1 MTYQIAVI
9 SHARAK
15 AVTKIQQYA
24 PEAIWYVGYGE
35 KTDYEAAGAHKVIE
49 SGNLIDS
56 RNAALNDAH
65 ALGLASVQISD
76 DLNGLEILQDDQL
89 HPITLTETITI
100 LSNVAD
106 SWGVKLA
113 GVAPVANKFYLSE
126 TNPIKQHHFIIGD
139 LIFVKPSEPRFDPN
153 LRLKEDYDFTAQ
165 HITTY
170 GAVARLDTICAKF
183 AHRTNAGGA
192 VEYRNTELE
201 QQAITYLKSKWGNTV
216 IVDNPR
222 RPNEILFKGKQLL
235 RDFHK

>member
-15 AVTKIQQYA
+15 AVPKIQEYA
-24 PEAIWYVGYGE
+24 PDAIWYVGYGE
-35 KTDYEAAGAHKVIE
+35 KADYETAGATNVIE

-56 RNAALNDAH
+56 RNAALEDAH
-65 ALGLASVQISD
+65 AKGLASVQISD
-76 DLNGLEILQDDQL
+76 DLGGLQILQDDEL
-89 HPITLTETITI
+89 HDITLTETLTI

-126 TNPIKQHHFIIGD
+126 KTPIKQHHFIIGD
-139 LIFVKPSEPRFDPN
+139 LIFVKPSTPRFDPK

-165 HITTY
+165 HISTY

-183 AHRTNAGGA
+183 AHRTNSGGA

-201 QQAITYLKSKWGNTV
+201 QQAIAYLKSKWGNSV

-222 RPNEILFKGKQLL
+222 RPDEILFKGKHLL